1 MKILSRN
8 VGKKY
13 VSMKG
18 KFKLNW
24 KRSAD
29 IQKQFFI
36 NFWKNTE
43 TKAKILTVRNDTC
56 QMWAKIDIDII
67 MKLNVSKHCCKI
79 FLSSGQFT

>member
-8 VGKKY
+8 VDKKY

-36 NFWKNTE
+36 
-43 TKAKILTVRNDTC
+43 KI
-56 QMWAKIDIDII
+56 
-67 MKLNVSKHCCKI
+67 
-79 FLSSGQFT
+79 